1 MDHPVVE
8 AEWLKA
14 LFPNSSMKS
23 PEVPEF
29 ESRLSIFRC
38 YPMFHACVKISIS
51 MLVFEIF

>member
-1 MDHPVVE
+1 MEHPVVE